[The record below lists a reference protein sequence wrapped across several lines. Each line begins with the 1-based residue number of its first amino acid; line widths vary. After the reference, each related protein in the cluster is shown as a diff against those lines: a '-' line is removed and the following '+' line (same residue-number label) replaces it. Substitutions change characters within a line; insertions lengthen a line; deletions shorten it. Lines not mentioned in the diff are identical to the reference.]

1 MQKIISWIVLAALV
15 VLVPLGSWIY
25 LKKGLD
31 WRKGVLHELVVKS
44 VIDKSLD
51 TSNVFLSKTSL
62 LVFEE
67 SEEIKNA
74 LQPIYDQFKDA
85 YTFQV
90 VSQYDYEYNVRVTD
104 GYLDRLIQQ
113 DGSTFAIVDT
123 GLQVRNYYTLNN
135 SDLKSMVEHLAVVIP
150 LPKEKDIKLK

>member
-31 WRKGVLHELVVKS
+31 WRKGALKELVVKA

-51 TSNVFLSKTSL
+51 SSNVFLSKTSL
-62 LVFEE
+62 VVFEY

-85 YTFQV
+85 YTFQI
-90 VSQYDYEYNVRVTD
+90 VSQYDYEYNVKVTD
-104 GYLDRLIQQ
+104 GYVDRLIQRK
-113 DGSTFAIVDT
+113 DNTFAIVDT
-123 GLQVRNYYTLNN
+123 GLQVRNFYTLKN

-150 LPKEKDIKLK
+150 LPKEKDIKMK